1 MIKPWNSLPEDMKL
15 PELKPYYRSLYKKR
29 GSLLVK
35 RGFDIMASL
44 FLLLP
49 AIPVMAGVAVWIKLD
64 SKGPVF
70 FRQKRVTRYGRIF
83 RIHKFR
89 TMTEGNKGSLVT
101 VSGDARITGIGRVLR
116 KYRLDELPQLF
127 DVLDGSMSFVG
138 TRPEV
143 PEYVR
148 KYTKEMRAT
157 LLLPAGITSE
167 TSIAYKD
174 EEKLLAGA
182 DDPGEVYI
190 KKVLPEKMK
199 YNLKS
204 LEEFSLI
211 NDMKTMFKTAE
222 AVLK

>member
-1 MIKPWNSLPEDMKL
+1 MPAGLKCDEVRYYYDILKKRDK
-15 PELKPYYRSLYKKR
+15 ELKFKFFLDKA
-29 GSLLVK
+29 
-35 RGFDIMASL
+35 MA
-44 FLLLP
+44 FLLLIIL
-49 AIPVMAGVAVWIKLD
+49 AIPMLVIAVLIKLD

-70 FRQKRVTRYGRIF
+70 FRQKRVTSYGRIF

-182 DDPGEVYI
+182 DDPGEVYV

-204 LEEFSLI
+204 IEEFSLM
-211 NDMKTMFKTAE
+211 NDIKTMFKTAE

>member
-1 MIKPWNSLPEDMKL
+1 MRSWSEMPAGLKCDEVRYYYDILKKRDK
-15 PELKPYYRSLYKKR
+15 ELKLKFFLDKA
-29 GSLLVK
+29 
-35 RGFDIMASL
+35 MA
-44 FLLLP
+44 FLLLIIL
-49 AIPVMAGVAVWIKLD
+49 AIPMLVIAVLIKLD

-83 RIHKFR
+83 KIHKFR

-182 DDPGEVYI
+182 DDPGEVYV

-204 LEEFSLI
+204 LEEFSLM

>member
-1 MIKPWNSLPEDMKL
+1 MPAGLKCDEVRYYYDILKKRDK
-15 PELKPYYRSLYKKR
+15 ELKLKFFLDK
-29 GSLLVK
+29 V
-35 RGFDIMASL
+35 MA
-44 FLLLP
+44 FLLLIIL
-49 AIPVMAGVAVWIKLD
+49 AIPMLVIAVLIKLD

-83 RIHKFR
+83 KIHKFR

-182 DDPGEVYI
+182 NDPGEVYV

-204 LEEFSLI
+204 IEEFSLM
-211 NDMKTMFKTAE
+211 NDIKTMFKTAE